1 MRTVGKYKKRL
12 QIAIFAVV
20 LLIAGYT
27 VAGGAFQAEDN
38 PPEAGDRVPSFTLDD
53 VDGEK
58 VSIADYRGKAAVIN
72 FWGTFCPPCVE
83 ETPALQRMYE
93 KYKDEGVEI
102 IGVNLGE
109 KPLVR
114 ITNFV
119 DRFGVTYPILLDP
132 ELDVRDRFG
141 VRSYPTTFFVDADG
155 NIQEIKVG
163 GMTEGY
169 MEMQI
174 RKLLAE

>member
-1 MRTVGKYKKRL
+1 MGSSKKRL

-27 VAGGAFQAEDN
+27 VAGGAFQGDPK
-38 PPEAGDRVPSFTLDD
+38 PPETGQKVPAFSLTGLDEQTYD
-53 VDGEK
+53 PAK
-58 VSIADYRGKAAVIN
+58 LKGKPLVIN

-93 KYKDEGVEI
+93 KYKEDGVVI
-102 IGVNLGE
+102 LGVNLGE

-114 ITNFV
+114 VKNFT
-119 DRFGVTYPILLDP
+119 DRFGVSYPVLLDP
-132 ELDVRDRFG
+132 ELEVRDRYG
-141 VRSYPTTFFVDADG
+141 VRSYPTTFFVDAEG
-155 NIQEIKVG
+155 VIREIKVG

-169 MEMQI
+169 IESRI
-174 RKLLAE
+174 LKLLNK